1 MIILLLLMLTQI
13 ETKAYLAKEYVN
25 KKLTIGDP
33 FEILVVIEAPV
44 NKKISQVF
52 ADSIEPFVIL
62 DQKRKIVQE
71 KGKVIDTYHFKVA
84 AFNTGELTL
93 PPFKFTVGEGTTL
106 DTIQTNTIE
115 VKVQSLL
122 SEDMKDINDIK
133 PMIEFPNLL
142 PFILMIVVILLAI
155 VLFFGFRLYRRI
167 KRRIASPEK
176 LIPCWE
182 KALNALDAL
191 LKEEIVDGRTLKK
204 FYYALTEI
212 LKRYLEERFGFPAIE
227 QTTTEIIQSMKLQ
240 KIPLRDD
247 FQTVFTYA
255 DMVKYAKFIPP
266 QNATENLVK
275 QVRELIH
282 KTIPGPV
289 QGTEK

>member
-1 MIILLLLMLTQI
+1 MIILLLLMLSPIQ
-13 ETKAYLAKEYVN
+13 TKAYLAKEYVN

-33 FEILVVIEAPV
+33 FEIVVVVEAPV
-44 NKKISQVF
+44 NKKVSQPF
-52 ADSIEPFVIL
+52 ADSLEPFVIL
-62 DQKRKIVQE
+62 NQKHRIVQE

-84 AFNTGELTL
+84 AFNTGDLTL
-93 PPFKFTVGEGTTL
+93 PPFKFIVGEGTTL
-106 DTIQTNTIE
+106 DTIHTNTIE
-115 VKVQSLL
+115 VKIQSLL
-122 SEDMKDINDIK
+122 PEDMKDIHDIK

-142 PFILMIVVILLAI
+142 PFILIIAVILIAI
-155 VLFFGFRLYRRI
+155 VLFVGFRLYKKF
-167 KRRIASPEK
+167 KRRMVSPEK

-191 LKEEIVDGRTLKK
+191 LKEEIVDSRTLKK

-227 QTTTEIIQSMKLQ
+227 QTTTEILQSMKLQ
-240 KIPLRDD
+240 KIPLRDN
-247 FQTVFTYA
+247 FQTAFTYA

-275 QVRELIH
+275 QLKELIQ
-282 KTIPGPV
+282 KTIPAHI
-289 QGTEK
+289 QETEK